1 MSKPKI
7 DVILFSGVQNLP
19 LFAAENLGFFRDQ
32 GLDVTVTSTPNS
44 WELRDGLAQ
53 GLYQVA
59 HTAVDNAVAMVE
71 LAGHD
76 VAVVMGGD
84 NGFNCLIFQKGVKD
98 FEDLRGQIVLV
109 DAPNTAF
116 ALALYRIMQMKG
128 LERSDYQIVS
138 EGGTH
143 LRLARMLKD
152 ETARAAV
159 MNLPFH
165 LLAEQAGL
173 QNKGEITSMVG
184 PYLSTAGFVMR
195 DWGKRNEAALVSYIK
210 AYVEGLRWS
219 LDPKNR
225 AEAVKLLQERLK
237 LEPTI
242 AEKAYEIAAAPGTG
256 LAKDAAFDMEGFKN
270 VLAIR
275 AKVEGQWGG
284 KPPAAEKYVD
294 LGYWKKATSGA

>member
-1 MSKPKI
+1 MPKPSLH
-7 DVILFSGVQNLP
+7 VILFSGVQNLP
-19 LFAAENLGFFRDQ
+19 LFAAENNGFFDKH
-32 GLDVTVTSTPNS
+32 GLDVRLTSTPNS
-44 WELRDGLAQ
+44 GELRDGLAE
-53 GLYQVA
+53 GRYDIA

-71 LAGHD
+71 LADHD
-76 VAVVMGGD
+76 VAIVMGGD
-84 NGFNCLIFQKGVKD
+84 NGFNCLIFQKGVSS

-116 ALALYRIMQMKG
+116 ALALYRILQMNG
-128 LERSDYQIVS
+128 LERSDYKAIP

-152 ETARAAV
+152 ESARAAV

-173 QNKGEITSMVG
+173 QNKGEIIGMVG

-195 DWGKRNEAALVSYIK
+195 DWGKKNEAALVSYIK

-225 AEAVKLLQERLK
+225 AEAVKLLEERLK
-237 LEPTI
+237 LAPTI
-242 AEKAYEIAAAPGTG
+242 AAKAYEIATAPGTG
-256 LAKDAAFDMEGFKN
+256 LAKDATFDREGFKN

-275 AKVEGQWGG
+275 AKVEGQSGG
-284 KPPAAEKYVD
+284 TPPAPEKYVD
-294 LGYWKKATSGA
+294 LGYWRKAVGET